1 MTPTDHTPLLAMATA
16 PAPDGMDRG
25 DANKHALSDDSPA
38 YKVVRDAGL
47 LTFDYRKDDVA
58 VRGSAAARGIVVL
71 TARATRLSAAPLT
84 NLMPPRTSSAPTA
97 GPART

>member
-16 PAPDGMDRG
+16 PVPDGMDRG

-58 VRGSAAARGIVVL
+58 VRGSPPPAP
-71 TARATRLSAAPLT
+71 TRLSAAPLT
-84 NLMPPRTSSAPTA
+84 NLMPPRTSSVPTA